1 MKPKHLLLASLVA
14 LSVYACKKS
23 SDPLVFFPGEIGKV
37 TTSLTKSFDSLNRD
51 MAASAVTISQNA
63 GDTAAIRSK
72 MLGLFSSSSFIL
84 EFAFITP
91 QGIMQIIE
99 PALYHYLQGSDIS
112 GQNHVIK
119 AFQTKQPVLSES
131 FLAVE
136 GYYAAVDIHPVL
148 NNAQVAGGITALF
161 FPQAILGRIITPL
174 VKNQPFEMWVMEKG
188 GKVLYDQDT
197 LEIGRNVF
205 TDSLYKAF
213 PELITAA
220 HLIDSQQ
227 SGETYYSFYQTGT
240 TIKVIKKTYWST
252 YVLFGTEWKI
262 IWVKPE

>member
-1 MKPKHLLLASLVA
+1 MKTKHIIPALLVA

-23 SDPLVFFPGEIGKV
+23 SDPVVFFPGEIGKV
-37 TTSLTKSFDSLNRD
+37 TTSLAKSFDSLNMD
-51 MAASAVTISQNA
+51 MAAGAVTISQNA
-63 GDTAAIRSK
+63 SDTAAIRSN
-72 MLGLFSSSSFIL
+72 MLGLFNSSSFIL
-84 EFAFITP
+84 EFAFVTP

-99 PALYHYLQGSDIS
+99 PAVYHYLQGSDIS
-112 GQNHVIK
+112 GQDHVVK

-136 GYYAAVDIHPVL
+136 GYYAAVDIHPIIS
-148 NNAQVAGGITALF
+148 NTQVVGGITALF

-188 GKVLYDQDT
+188 GKVLYDQDAR
-197 LEIGRNVF
+197 EIGRNVF
-205 TDSLYKAF
+205 SDSLYTPF

-240 TIKVIKKTYWST
+240 NIKVTKKTYWST
-252 YVLFGTEWKI
+252 YELFGTQWKI